1 MSKGRLEAF
10 SDGVFAII
18 VTLLVLDLKVPAGG
32 ESVFHAAGRQ
42 LPQLAVY
49 AIAFLMVGV
58 TWINHHAMYRAF
70 ARINRTVTVVNLV
83 LLMFLALTP
92 YAASLAAIGLKEGGT
107 DAEQGVFLFTL
118 VFLLASAMFV
128 LTWVVAT
135 RPGSNLLA
143 EGIDPVAAR
152 GRRVSFGL
160 GVIVYVGLCG
170 LSFVLPWLVVAAH
183 LATASYYLVDQLP
196 LDRIAVRS
204 AD

>member
-1 MSKGRLEAF
+1 
-10 SDGVFAII
+10 
-18 VTLLVLDLKVPAGG
+18 
-32 ESVFHAAGRQ
+32 
-42 LPQLAVY
+42 
-49 AIAFLMVGV
+49 
-58 TWINHHAMYRAF
+58 
-70 ARINRTVTVVNLV
+70 
-83 LLMFLALTP
+83 
-92 YAASLAAIGLKEGGT
+92 
-107 DAEQGVFLFTL
+107 
-118 VFLLASAMFV
+118 V

-196 LDRIAVRS
+196 LDRIAVPS
-204 AD
+204 PPQHIGPP

>member
-1 MSKGRLEAF
+1 
-10 SDGVFAII
+10 
-18 VTLLVLDLKVPAGG
+18 
-32 ESVFHAAGRQ
+32 
-42 LPQLAVY
+42 
-49 AIAFLMVGV
+49 MVGV